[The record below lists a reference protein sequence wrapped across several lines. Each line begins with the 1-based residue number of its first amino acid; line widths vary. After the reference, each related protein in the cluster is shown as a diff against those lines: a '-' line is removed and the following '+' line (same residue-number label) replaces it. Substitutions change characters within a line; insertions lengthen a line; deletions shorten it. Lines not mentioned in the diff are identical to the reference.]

1 MFPSEVCVFF
11 DEAYFRSF
19 TSRTTDGLRWTP
31 LAPARSLAHEMGLT
45 LPAGFAEESH
55 CEDDPE
61 VYRREVWLIGEVL

>member
-1 MFPSEVCVFF
+1 MPPATSPGRGPR
-11 DEAYFRSF
+11 APPRPASPRSA
-19 TSRTTDGLRWTP
+19 GLRWMP

-45 LPAGFAEESH
+45 LPAGFAEERH